1 LCEAALSLSRF
12 ERNAVE
18 KKFVI
23 GNAEQEPC
31 ISALWERLLKFGPSD
46 LELALG
52 TLVGYTI
59 KPGVLHQNVEAVK
72 KRPSGRATAS
82 IGVCYGSDNSLLS
95 PMDSSDSRLSGK
107 VTYCTITEVIGPI
120 NRERIIS
127 RKDTSLR
134 VRATLVARLRVGS
147 GVARSGARMSL
158 PDGHSRKWEAFM
170 KIGVL
175 FFGMM
180 KDVAGRA
187 AESLDLPDGALVR
200 DVLLYYSRNTPRFEA
215 MLPSLAISV
224 NREYAAADRQLR
236 DGDEVGLLP
245 PVSGGAPSGD
255 DSSSREAS
263 GDESGILQIVREPID
278 LQALISRLKHPED
291 GATVIFDGI
300 VRNNTRGRRTLYLE
314 YEAYEA
320 MALQQMEA
328 LASEARKRFAVRA
341 ISIVHRLGRLEIG
354 ETSVLIVV
362 ASAHRGA
369 AFDACR
375 WIIDTLKKTVP
386 IWKKEYFEDGVM
398 WADGE
403 PFPEEFRRPG
413 ATSADNSAS

>member
-1 LCEAALSLSRF
+1 
-12 ERNAVE
+12 
-18 KKFVI
+18 
-23 GNAEQEPC
+23 
-31 ISALWERLLKFGPSD
+31 
-46 LELALG
+46 
-52 TLVGYTI
+52 
-59 KPGVLHQNVEAVK
+59 
-72 KRPSGRATAS
+72 
-82 IGVCYGSDNSLLS
+82 
-95 PMDSSDSRLSGK
+95 
-107 VTYCTITEVIGPI
+107 
-120 NRERIIS
+120 
-127 RKDTSLR
+127 
-134 VRATLVARLRVGS
+134 
-147 GVARSGARMSL
+147 MSL

-263 GDESGILQIVREPID
+263 GDESGVVQIVREPID

-403 PFPEEFRRPG
+403 PFPEEIRRPG